1 MSVVQYKKYF
11 WLVDTIRSAG
21 KITKEQ
27 IDRKWR
33 KCGGLNGKKGRNLR
47 NTAEGRTETRN

>member
-27 IDRKWR
+27 IDRKWSSSR
-33 KCGGLNGKKGRNLR
+33 YNDSHWLLGEV
-47 NTAEGRTETRN
+47 EGWFRG

>member
-27 IDRKWR
+27 IDRFIQALVK
-33 KCGGLNGKKGRNLR
+33 
-47 NTAEGRTETRN
+47 AEPTKRPLAR

>member
-11 WLVDTIRSAG
+11 WLVDTIRSTG

-33 KCGGLNGKKGRNLR
+33 KCGGLNGKGK
-47 NTAEGRTETRN
+47 E

>member
-21 KITKEQ
+21 KITKSIRRQEAT
-27 IDRKWR
+27 
-33 KCGGLNGKKGRNLR
+33 GGNNHRRDNRSKEHKR
-47 NTAEGRTETRN
+47 

>member
-27 IDRKWR
+27 IGRKTVPIIAIMDR
-33 KCGGLNGKKGRNLR
+33 
-47 NTAEGRTETRN
+47 